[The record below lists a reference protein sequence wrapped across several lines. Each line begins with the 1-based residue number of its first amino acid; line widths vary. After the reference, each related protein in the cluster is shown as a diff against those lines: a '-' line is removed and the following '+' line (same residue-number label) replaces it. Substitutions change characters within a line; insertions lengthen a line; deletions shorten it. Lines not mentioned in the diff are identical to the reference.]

1 VIFDV
6 EVIYLFP
13 WALVYDK
20 LPVVAAAEMAVFLV
34 LLLVGL
40 AYAWRKRAFEW
51 Q

>member
-1 VIFDV
+1 
-6 EVIYLFP
+6 
-13 WALVYDK
+13 
-20 LPVVAAAEMAVFLV
+20 VVAVSVKKDFIV

>member
-1 VIFDV
+1 V
-6 EVIYLFP
+6 
-13 WALVYDK
+13 
-20 LPVVAAAEMAVFLV
+20 EMAAFII